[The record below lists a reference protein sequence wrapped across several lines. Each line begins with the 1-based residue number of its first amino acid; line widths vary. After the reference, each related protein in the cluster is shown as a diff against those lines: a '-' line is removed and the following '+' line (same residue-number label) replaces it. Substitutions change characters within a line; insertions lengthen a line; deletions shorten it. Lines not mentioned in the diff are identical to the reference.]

1 MTAKTLSQLLNE
13 LCAQTGYQDWSNTP
27 ARRRSGE
34 LDFGCH
40 WRLNGQAFPTWRVS
54 WIEETGELYA
64 LEELAGIELEDRF
77 IVIGRFPDE
86 DAVELAMNGWADCF
100 DLAAI
105 IAQAQ
110 GGTKLPPPAPM
121 PVSRSASGP
130 AMRGLNVKALDD
142 VVCDADLDSTAS
154 KIYRGQRPADDE
166 IGDCRVVVIE
176 AGRARP
182 LPHVKR
188 HSPDGFEWG
197 YGGSGP
203 ADLALSLLADYFG
216 ERPRKFDGNAYEQY
230 RCLALYQSFKARF
243 IAAAP
248 REGFAITSDQIAEW
262 LSAEERNG
270 EEPGAD
276 SLT

>member
-1 MTAKTLSQLLNE
+1 MTAKTLSQLLDE
-13 LCAQTGYQDWSNTP
+13 FRAQTGYQDWSNTP
-27 ARRRSGE
+27 ARLRSGE

-40 WRLNGQAFPTWRVS
+40 WRLNSQAFPTWRVS

-64 LEELAGIELEDRF
+64 LELAGIGLEDRF

-86 DAVELAMNGWADCF
+86 EDVELAMNSWADCF

-110 GGTKLPPPAPM
+110 GGTKLPPPAPA
-121 PVSRSASGP
+121 PRPASDSCNRGP
-130 AMRGLNVKALDD
+130 ALRGLNVKALDD
-142 VVCDADLDSTAS
+142 VVCDADLNSTAH

-216 ERPRKFDGNAYEQY
+216 ERPRKFDGNAYEQH
-230 RCLALYQSFKARF
+230 RCLALYQSFKAHF

-262 LSAEERNG
+262 LSAQ
-270 EEPGAD
+270 
-276 SLT
+276 T

>member
-1 MTAKTLSQLLNE
+1 MTAKILSQLLDE
-13 LCAQTGYQDWSNTP
+13 FCAQTGYQDWSNTP
-27 ARRRSGE
+27 ARLRSGE

-40 WRLNGQAFPTWRVS
+40 WRLNSQAFPVWRVS
-54 WIEETGELYA
+54 WIEDTGELYA
-64 LEELAGIELEDRF
+64 LELAGIGLEDRF

-86 DAVELAMNGWADCF
+86 EAVELAMSGWADCF

-105 IAQAQ
+105 ITQAQ
-110 GGTKLPPPAPM
+110 GGTKLPPPAPA
-121 PVSRSASGP
+121 PAPRQASGP
-130 AMRGLNVKALDD
+130 ALRGLNVEALDD
-142 VVCDADLDSTAS
+142 VLCDARQQFGVDSTAH

-182 LPHVKR
+182 LHHVKR

-216 ERPRKFDGNAYEQY
+216 ERPRKFDGRAYEQN
-230 RCLALYQSFKARF
+230 RCLALYQSFKVDF

-248 REGFAITSDQIAEW
+248 REGFTITSDQIVEW
-262 LSAEERNG
+262 LSAQ
-270 EEPGAD
+270 D
-276 SLT
+276 